1 MNLPAF
7 ATCLGCDDE
16 EVLPWL
22 RALDLSE
29 PCARCQG
36 TGFYDRFEQIQC
48 FKCVGRGDQLPK
60 LTLVLAREAAARIV
74 RGGLKPYFRRKRAEK
89 AGAA

>member
-1 MNLPAF
+1 
-7 ATCLGCDDE
+7 
-16 EVLPWL
+16 
-22 RALDLSE
+22 
-29 PCARCQG
+29 
-36 TGFYDRFEQIQC
+36 
-48 FKCVGRGDQLPK
+48 VGRGDQLPK